1 MNYDQYWQESAAVLG
16 DDGYWHLPAAPQRKE
31 MDEIDSKK
39 RSMYRKR
46 YQMLDQAEAEM
57 RAFFRQPETET
68 EPSDS

>member
-1 MNYDQYWQESAAVLG
+1 MG
-16 DDGYWHLPAAPQRKE
+16 DDGYWYLPAAPQRKE

-68 EPSDS
+68 E